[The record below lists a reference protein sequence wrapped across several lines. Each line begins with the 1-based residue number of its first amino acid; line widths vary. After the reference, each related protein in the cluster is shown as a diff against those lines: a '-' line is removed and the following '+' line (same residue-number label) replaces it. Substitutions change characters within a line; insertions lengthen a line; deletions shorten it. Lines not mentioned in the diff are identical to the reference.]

1 MVESLKPMRGLDSKL
16 FWSTTNDT
24 MLIHRKNLFSLVA
37 MIFTTTVLAEEPV
50 NVRETNIRAGNRSTI
65 VSVKRIPRIPQ
76 GGIAG
81 TTVTYPHPRPR
92 FVGFSPLVA
101 ITTSDKRRG
110 PFDEQ
115 IFEHELENSYFGNP
129 LNGTPDQNF
138 VVGILDSGSIAD
150 LIIGLSSITLGVTGE
165 YLTEN
170 TVSIVG
176 VGGVIEVPVSQP
188 IGIFAA
194 GLSSV
199 DAFGLLDVDL
209 LVGHTNVSVIA
220 TPPIVCG
227 SGEIVNAIIG
237 TPFLA
242 FYNSVIR
249 VDQPIKVHVNGVS
262 YVTPNVSIQQFHEP
276 IPPISHSIPLNFG
289 GSLPPITSAFG
300 PNLIDLEDLETPGSP
315 TLLTFFPGTFFNF
328 GDVFF
333 TTILAIE
340 REPGPTNP
348 AQELNVLVD
357 TGAQSSIISPAVAAS
372 LSLPFEPD
380 FTVDVC
386 GLGGVVTDVPGYYI
400 DYIKINAFGSAMEFS
415 KVPFV
420 VLDLQSPTGG
430 SLDGVLGMNFF
441 WNRNVV
447 LEPSLIGS
455 SFFSVSDPI
464 PVAFGDND
472 VDFDVDQS
480 DAAFIVS
487 CMTAPQSYAVNP
499 ECAHLDFDLDDDI
512 DLYDISRFQLCYS
525 GQNQT
530 ADTDCGQ

>member
-1 MVESLKPMRGLDSKL
+1 
-16 FWSTTNDT
+16 

-37 MIFTTTVLAEEPV
+37 LIFTTTVLAEDPV
-50 NVRETNIRAGNRSTI
+50 NVRETNIRAGSHSTI
-65 VSVKRIPRIPQ
+65 VSVKRIPRQ
-76 GGIAG
+76 ERGGIAG
-81 TTVTYPHPRPR
+81 TTVIYPHPRPR

-101 ITTSDKRRG
+101 ITTSDQRRG

-115 IFEHELENSYFGNP
+115 LFEHVIENSYSGNP
-129 LNGTPDQNF
+129 LIGTPDQNF
-138 VVGILDSGSIAD
+138 VVGILDSGAIAD
-150 LIIGLSSITLGVTGE
+150 LIIGSSSITLGVTGD
-165 YLTEN
+165 YLTQN

-176 VGGVIEVPVSQP
+176 VGGVLEVPVSQP
-188 IGIFAA
+188 IGIFAS
-194 GLSSV
+194 GLSNIDSL
-199 DAFGLLDVDL
+199 GLLDVGSY
-209 LVGHTNVSVIA
+209 VGHTNVSVIV

-227 SGEIVNAIIG
+227 AGESVNAIIG

-249 VDQPIKVHVNGVS
+249 VDQPVKVHVNGVS

-300 PNLIDLEDLETPGSP
+300 PNLQDLEDLETPGSP
-315 TLLTFFPGTFFNF
+315 TLLTFFPGTFFNI

-340 REPGPTNP
+340 GEPGPTNP

-357 TGAQSSIISPAVAAS
+357 TGAQSSIISPAMAAS

-386 GLGGVVTDVPGYYI
+386 GIGGVTSDVPGYYI
-400 DYIKINAFGSAMEFS
+400 DYIKINAFGGAMEFS
-415 KVPFV
+415 KAPFV
-420 VLDLQSPTGG
+420 VIDLQSPSGG

-447 LEPSLIGS
+447 FEPSLVGS

-480 DAAFIVS
+480 DAAFMVS
-487 CMTAPQSYAVNP
+487 CMTAPQSHAVNP
-499 ECAHLDFDLDDDI
+499 ECTHLDFDLDDDI
-512 DLYDISRFQLCYS
+512 DLYDLSRFLLCYS
-525 GQNQT
+525 GENNR
-530 ADTDCGQ
+530 ADTACGQ